1 MSLVCRAILSFSP
14 PPLSLSSSG
23 FFLLCGGCE
32 RVRHDPRRLRSSP
45 SSSTATWRARRG
57 WEGRGE
63 QDECAD
69 GASALS
75 LCATWPSSWFCGCA
89 AADSAAPKWR
99 LGREITTFGY
109 FELDFQGA
117 LALFTYKRLYKKRL
131 RASLRRLA
139 VSPGASGR
147 PGRSSGRR
155 KRGAAGSLSLSD
167 SPTTEIF
174 VPAQELSPREER
186 EETGG
191 GGAAA
196 ANKGQGGE
204 KLSRTPLIRN
214 KVNKSINYV
223 LVVCCDNVK
232 V

>member
-63 QDECAD
+63 QDKCAD

-174 VPAQELSPREER
+174 VPAQELPPREER

-191 GGAAA
+191 EGLPQPT
-196 ANKGQGGE
+196 KGREG
-204 KLSRTPLIRN
+204 
-214 KVNKSINYV
+214 KSCHGRR
-223 LVVCCDNVK
+223 L
-232 V
+232 

>member
-1 MSLVCRAILSFSP
+1 MQQKKGVCKEKKSHISMSLVCRAILSFSP

-63 QDECAD
+63 QDKCAD

-174 VPAQELSPREER
+174 VPAQELPPREER

-191 GGAAA
+191 EELPQPT
-196 ANKGQGGE
+196 KGREG
-204 KLSRTPLIRN
+204 
-214 KVNKSINYV
+214 KSCHGRR
-223 LVVCCDNVK
+223 L
-232 V
+232 